1 MTRRSGGLSW
11 LNFPIDVLANVVME
25 GKERVKREESDG
37 KKTNINKYNN
47 II

>member
-1 MTRRSGGLSW
+1 MTPRSGGLSW

-37 KKTNINKYNN
+37 KKNQY
-47 II
+47 